1 MKFRKEVESRIGVDS
16 YRLLIANIENG
27 RIDRTTIQAIGT
39 RMSGRANGV
48 YKEKERKGLEPR
60 RIFQFM
66 LDCFYTETLFDPK
79 VDAHEQIVN
88 ILELEGR
95 SLAPLVLAMKEAHEK
110 ASR

>member
-1 MKFRKEVESRIGVDS
+1 MEYRKEVEERIGAES
-16 YRLLIANIENG
+16 YRLLLQHVEEKMDI
-27 RIDRTTIQAIGT
+27 TTMQAIGT

-60 RIFQFM
+60 RIFQFL

-79 VDAHEQIVN
+79 VDAHELIVH
-88 ILELEGR
+88 ILEQEGR
-95 SLAPLVLAMKEAHEK
+95 TLVPLVHAMRKAHEK